1 MIVFIITAPIVC
13 YMLMMF
19 TVAIVFSSGY
29 KLGEMQ
35 SFSIFVAYIQIYFVV
50 IVLVTI
56 KRRINDR
63 RK

>member
-35 SFSIFVAYIQIYFVV
+35 SLNIFVAYIQIYFVV

-56 KRRINDR
+56 KRRMDDR
-63 RK
+63 RS